1 MGSIEKGFYFAVA
14 FPRNQ
19 SVKTRVIFS
28 LSRSVKRVF
37 TKCIILGISMGV
49 KANVTEECL
58 YINIGTYLHKKEGTK
73 IRKGEVFEHNEYLL
87 RKNCRTFVIYL
98 ILGYTEMM
106 FIP

>member
-73 IRKGEVFEHNEYLL
+73 IRKGEVLNTTNTFYEKIVEHSSY
-87 RKNCRTFVIYL
+87 I
-98 ILGYTEMM
+98 
-106 FIP
+106 